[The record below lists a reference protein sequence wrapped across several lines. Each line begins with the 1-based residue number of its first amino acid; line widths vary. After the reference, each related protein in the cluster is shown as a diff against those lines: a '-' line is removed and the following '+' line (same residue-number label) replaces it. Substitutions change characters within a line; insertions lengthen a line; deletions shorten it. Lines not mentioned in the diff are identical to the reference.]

1 MEKSEKELENV
12 SGGYV
17 GTNRDAYGTVK
28 DYSVYDDKT
37 QKLIRTYENCDDA
50 IKLDDMINGGK

>member
-1 MEKSEKELENV
+1 MKKSEKELENV

-17 GTNRDAYGTVK
+17 GTNRDAYGAVK

-50 IKLDDMINGGK
+50 INLDDMINGGK